1 MSQNHLNLTFPLD
14 IPGQNSQKPPSSSLL
29 YFILAIVGILCL
41 PVLSHGQSREDLERK
56 RERLLQEISA
66 TEAALSDTQKDKEAT
81 LEQYIA
87 LRTQIRNRQE
97 LVKTLEEEL
106 KQVDASIRRSELV
119 LAALKGDIDR
129 LKTEYAHTMRV
140 AYRHKLSQSMLVFL
154 FSAESFNDA
163 FSRWQYIRQYDRFR
177 KKQAYNIVV
186 TQEMLTER
194 TAQLEARRV
203 EQQQLLTAQKQQ
215 TDLLQSEFMEK
226 NRLLKKLNTSEKQLM
241 SQLEEQQS
249 AHEGLNQ
256 AIEDIIVA
264 EMTRK
269 RRAAR
274 DRVPTETPATPAEAP
289 GAKLEAAATLSRDFS
304 SQKGRLPWPVR
315 NGRVSKSFGKAIVM
329 EDTGLK
335 LPNNGIEIQAEEG
348 AEIFPV
354 FAGEVTHITFV
365 PVYQNAI
372 LVNHGDFF
380 TLYYR
385 IEEVL
390 VRKGQAITPGQPI
403 GRLSDSNSM
412 VHFEIWEGTQK
423 LNPET
428 WLENR

>member
-1 MSQNHLNLTFPLD
+1 MSPKQYDLISLPDT
-14 IPGQNSQKPPSSSLL
+14 PGQNKPVSFLPHALNVAVLL
-29 YFILAIVGILCL
+29 LALLCL
-41 PVLSHGQSREDLERK
+41 PGILNGQNRQELEQK
-56 RERLLQEISA
+56 RERLLQEIKA
-66 TEAALSDTQKDKEAT
+66 TETALDDTQKNKEAT
-81 LEQYIA
+81 LEQYVA

-106 KQVDASIRRSELV
+106 KQVEAGIRRSEVV
-119 LAALKGDIDR
+119 LAALKGDIQR
-129 LKTEYAHTMRV
+129 LKEEYAHTMRV
-140 AYRHKLSQSMLVFL
+140 AYRHKLTQSMLVFL

-177 KKQAYNIVV
+177 KKQAYNIIE
-186 TQEMLTER
+186 TQEMLSER

-203 EQQQLLTAQKQQ
+203 EQQRLLATQKQQ
-215 TDLLQSEFMEK
+215 TDLLQEEFREK
-226 NRLLKKLNTSEKQLM
+226 NRLLKKLKTSEKQLM
-241 SQLEEQQS
+241 TTLEGQQE

-256 AIEDIIVA
+256 AIEEIIVA
-264 EMTRK
+264 EISRK
-269 RRAAR
+269 RREAR
-274 DRVPTETPATPAEAP
+274 ERTPAGTNSATPEAP
-289 GAKLEAAATLSRDFS
+289 GAKVEAAATLSRDFS
-304 SQKGRLPWPVR
+304 SNRGRLPWPVR
-315 NGRVSKSFGKAIVM
+315 SGKVSKSFGKAIVM

-335 LPNNGIEIQAEEG
+335 LPNNGIEIQAQNG
-348 AEIFPV
+348 AEVFPV
-354 FAGEVTHITFV
+354 FEGEITHVTFV

-390 VRKGQAITPGQPI
+390 VEKGQPVGVSQPI
-403 GRLSDSNSM
+403 GRLAGDNNT
-412 VHFEIWEGTQK
+412 VHFEIWKGTQK

>member
-1 MSQNHLNLTFPLD
+1 MTFPLD

-274 DRVPTETPATPAEAP
+274 DRVPTETSATPAETP

>member
-274 DRVPTETPATPAEAP
+274 DRVPTETPATPAETP

-390 VRKGQAITPGQPI
+390 VRKGQVITPGQPI

>member
-1 MSQNHLNLTFPLD
+1 MRSALGLVLA
-14 IPGQNSQKPPSSSLL
+14 LL
-29 YFILAIVGILCL
+29 FL
-41 PVLSHGQSREDLERK
+41 PVLLNGQNREELERK
-56 RERLLQEISA
+56 RERLLQEIKA
-66 TEAALSDTQKDKEAT
+66 TETALNNTQKDKEAT

-87 LRTQIRNRQE
+87 LRAQIRNRQE

-106 KQVDASIRRSELV
+106 KQVDASIRRSEVV
-119 LAALKGDIDR
+119 LAALQGDIER
-129 LKTEYAHTMRV
+129 LKKEYVHTMRV

-177 KKQAYNIVV
+177 KKQAYNILE
-186 TQEMLTER
+186 TQDMLSER

-203 EQQQLLTAQKQQ
+203 EQQRLLATQQQQ
-215 TDLLQSEFMEK
+215 TDLLQAEFREK
-226 NRLLKKLNTSEKQLM
+226 NRLLKKLKTSEKQLM
-241 SQLEEQQS
+241 GTLEEQQA

-264 EMTRK
+264 EMSRK
-269 RRAAR
+269 RREAR
-274 DRVPTETPATPAEAP
+274 DRVPTGSTATASAAT
-289 GAKLEAAATLSRDFS
+289 GDKVEAAATLSRNFD
-304 SQKGRLPWPVR
+304 SQRGRLPWPVQT
-315 NGRVSKSFGKAIVM
+315 GQISKSFGKAIVM

-335 LPNNGIEIQAEEG
+335 LPNNGIEIQAQNG
-348 AEIFPV
+348 ADIFPV
-354 FAGEVTHITFV
+354 FEGEVTHITFV
-365 PVYQNAI
+365 PVYQNAV

-390 VRKGQAITPGQPI
+390 VEKGQAVGPGQPI
-403 GRLSDSNSM
+403 GRLDEDNSM
-412 VHFEIWEGTQK
+412 VHFEIWKGTQK
-423 LNPET
+423 LNPEV

>member
-1 MSQNHLNLTFPLD
+1 
-14 IPGQNSQKPPSSSLL
+14 
-29 YFILAIVGILCL
+29 
-41 PVLSHGQSREDLERK
+41 
-56 RERLLQEISA
+56 
-66 TEAALSDTQKDKEAT
+66 
-81 LEQYIA
+81 
-87 LRTQIRNRQE
+87 
-97 LVKTLEEEL
+97 
-106 KQVDASIRRSELV
+106 
-119 LAALKGDIDR
+119 
-129 LKTEYAHTMRV
+129 
-140 AYRHKLSQSMLVFL
+140 
-154 FSAESFNDA
+154 
-163 FSRWQYIRQYDRFR
+163 
-177 KKQAYNIVV
+177 
-186 TQEMLTER
+186 
-194 TAQLEARRV
+194 
-203 EQQQLLTAQKQQ
+203 
-215 TDLLQSEFMEK
+215 MEK

-274 DRVPTETPATPAEAP
+274 DRVPTETPATPAETP

>member
-1 MSQNHLNLTFPLD
+1 MPQNHLNLTFPLD

-215 TDLLQSEFMEK
+215 TDLLQS
-226 NRLLKKLNTSEKQLM
+226 
-241 SQLEEQQS
+241 
-249 AHEGLNQ
+249 
-256 AIEDIIVA
+256 
-264 EMTRK
+264 
-269 RRAAR
+269 
-274 DRVPTETPATPAEAP
+274 
-289 GAKLEAAATLSRDFS
+289 
-304 SQKGRLPWPVR
+304 
-315 NGRVSKSFGKAIVM
+315 
-329 EDTGLK
+329 
-335 LPNNGIEIQAEEG
+335 
-348 AEIFPV
+348 
-354 FAGEVTHITFV
+354 
-365 PVYQNAI
+365 
-372 LVNHGDFF
+372 
-380 TLYYR
+380 
-385 IEEVL
+385 
-390 VRKGQAITPGQPI
+390 
-403 GRLSDSNSM
+403 
-412 VHFEIWEGTQK
+412 
-423 LNPET
+423 
-428 WLENR
+428 

>member
-1 MSQNHLNLTFPLD
+1 MTFPLD

-274 DRVPTETPATPAEAP
+274 DRVPTETSATPAEPP